1 MGVSVSVSVG
11 VGVGMGKGV
20 AVGTEIAAVGV
31 ASGEVG
37 VAVVARQPSPGRSS
51 IMARRVA
58 DFLALKHRTIVAKAY
73 PPEAGPSSVDQ
84 SELWAVS
91 GPPL

>member
-1 MGVSVSVSVG
+1 MSLG

-20 AVGTEIAAVGV
+20 AVGTEIAAVEV
-31 ASGEVG
+31 AAGEVG
-37 VAVVARQPSPGRSS
+37 VAVEARQASPARSN

-58 DFLALKHRTIVAKAY
+58 DLLALKHRTRVAKAY

-84 SELWAVS
+84 SEGWAAS